1 MTPVEVLIRTS
12 AQTAALDT
20 VKQKVQAVGQEAGRA
35 AAAGQQLSGR
45 LTAGFSSVLG
55 ALSPVAL
62 SLAGVTTALLGGL
75 TAGVAYNATLE
86 QQTVAFRTLLGSADA
101 AQRRMRE
108 LADFAAT
115 TPFELPELVNASR
128 ILQSLAGDELGAG
141 DGLRLIGDAAAA
153 TGRNFDELAMWA
165 GRLYAGL
172 KSGTPVGEAT
182 MRLIEMG
189 AISGETARKLNAL
202 AESGGAVNRP
212 FQVLRETFGRFDGAM
227 ALQGETFKG
236 LASTLKDTVMGDLA
250 EATRGLTEQLQRL
263 MRGVLEAKGV
273 IASRDEVA
281 RQGQQGQL
289 NAYGQRIGTATSA
302 AELEKLRA
310 EITQERR
317 AKSGA
322 ARMEAAQLAAL
333 RPTFEAGADVV
344 RSPDFGDLSR
354 TQFEERSK
362 LVADQLRYVQE
373 LRKLEEAAGSEGA
386 RLAAEARARR
396 ALPTGP
402 TKEEAARLA
411 QVREQTAQLQQQA
424 DVLEQRAL
432 PLETQRTRLQE
443 RQERL
448 AASAQEL
455 NRLALTNELPRQ
467 ELDLRRAEQ
476 RRNELTTAE
485 ELADVERG
493 LARERREAADV
504 EADALEDV
512 AKAWSEVESEL
523 SAYTREVERLKEQQ
537 LSADLQGIRSD
548 WRRTPGEQR
557 DAQLNRGREA
567 VADGTMSGGEFGLL
581 QNQLGPDPRSWA
593 DSWTAML
600 TEMRAQNEAFAQN
613 FVATVGQAFQTTF
626 HLASDGLTAAIFQTD
641 GWERQ
646 LARIPLQIGQQIVS
660 AIIRMGLQW
669 VTTQILM
676 ATMGKTIQAAA
687 MAGTAP
693 IAAAQSAIWATP
705 ATLATIASYGGAA
718 AAAPG
723 FIAVA
728 QGLTLAQSLAA
739 FAEGGL
745 TPGTATL
752 AVVGEKGPELVL
764 PAHVTARLSPAER
777 TALVAGDFSRGGSGG
792 GGPTNVILVD
802 DRDTAARWERE
813 RGEAF
818 VLSVMGRNW
827 HRFA

>member
-20 VKQKVQAVGQEAGRA
+20 VKQKVREVGQEAGRT
-35 AAAGQQLSGR
+35 AAAGQQLTGG

-153 TGRNFDELAMWA
+153 TGRSFEEMAMWT

-273 IASRDEVA
+273 IASRAEVA

-289 NAYGQRIGTATSA
+289 NAYGQRMGTATSA

-322 ARMEAAQLAAL
+322 AQMERAQLEEV
-333 RPTFEAGADVV
+333 RPAFERGADMV
-344 RSPDFGDLSR
+344 RSPNFENGLSR
-354 TQFEERSK
+354 AQFEERSK
-362 LVADQLRYVQE
+362 LVGDQLRYVIE
-373 LRKLEEAAGSEGA
+373 LKRLETEAGIVAA
-386 RLAAEARARR
+386 RLAAEARGAQ
-396 ALPTGP
+396 
-402 TKEEAARLA
+402 AAGA
-411 QVREQTAQLQQQA
+411 EQTAATERVAHEWLQKNA
-424 DVLEQRAL
+424 AEL
-432 PLETQRTRLQE
+432 
-443 RQERL
+443 RQKI
-448 AASAQEL
+448 A
-455 NRLALTNELPRQ
+455 
-467 ELDLRRAEQ
+467 
-476 RRNELTTAE
+476 AE
-485 ELADVERG
+485 ELARQGTEARLATLRDLAAAEDTAYG
-493 LARERREAADV
+493 LAMNAAQSEAEREALALQFQARRLELSGQISSAEREVADNSREAAAAEREALKDV
-504 EADALEDV
+504 ADAWREI
-512 AKAWSEVESEL
+512 EGEL
-523 SAYTREVERLKEQQ
+523 DTYTRKTRDLQEQQ
-537 LSADLQGIRSD
+537 RQLAQQRLGEDLQGIRSD

-557 DAQLNRGREA
+557 DAQLTRGRQANAE
-567 VADGTMSGGEFGLL
+567 GTMSDQDFGTF
-581 QNQLGPDPRSWA
+581 QNQLGPDPRSFEE
-593 DSWTAML
+593 SWIEML
-600 TEMRAQNEAFAQN
+600 TRLRAQNEAWAGN
-613 FVATVGQAFQTTF
+613 FTASLAGIADGAVNSVSDALAGAVLQTR
-626 HLASDGLTAAIFQTD
+626 DWQQ
-641 GWERQ
+641 Q
-646 LARIPLQIGQQIVS
+646 LARIPLLIGREIVG
-660 AIIRMGLQW
+660 AIIKMGIQW
-669 VTTQILM
+669 IASRLM
-676 ATMGKTIQAAA
+676 ISAVEKSTAGQEATAKAPVALMDSISSFGVAALVGVAAFAAA
-687 MAGTAP
+687 MALAGGF
-693 IAAAQSAIWATP
+693 AT
-705 ATLATIASYGGAA
+705 GG
-718 AAAPG
+718 
-723 FIAVA
+723 
-728 QGLTLAQSLAA
+728 Q
-739 FAEGGL
+739 
-745 TPGTATL
+745 TPGTPTL
-752 AVVGEKGPELVL
+752 AWVGEKGPELVI

-777 TALVAGDFSRGGSGG
+777 TALVAGDFSRGGPGG
-792 GGPTNVILVD
+792 GGPTKVILVD

-818 VLSVMGRNW
+818 VLSVMDRNW

>member
-12 AQTAALDT
+12 AQTAALDAT
-20 VKQKVQAVGQEAGRA
+20 RQKVREVAQEAGRA
-35 AAAGQQLSGR
+35 TAAGQQLTGR
-45 LTAGFSSVLG
+45 LTAGFSSVL
-55 ALSPVAL
+55 AAVSPVAL

-141 DGLRLIGDAAAA
+141 EGLRLIGDAAAA

-227 ALQGETFKG
+227 ALQGETFRG

-250 EATRGLTEQLQRL
+250 EATRGLTDQLQRL

-273 IASRDEVA
+273 IASRAEVA

-289 NAYGQRIGTATSA
+289 NAYAQRLGTATSA

-310 EITQERR
+310 ELAQERR

-322 ARMEAAQLAAL
+322 AQMERAQLAELA
-333 RPTFEAGADVV
+333 PSFAAGAAVV
-344 RSPDFGDLSR
+344 RSPNFGDLSR
-354 TQFEERSK
+354 AQFEERSQR
-362 LVADQLRYVQE
+362 VGDQLRYVIE
-373 LRKLEEAAGSEGA
+373 LQRLETEAGSVAE
-386 RLAAEARARR
+386 RLAAESRGAQ
-396 ALPTGP
+396 
-402 TKEEAARLA
+402 AAGA
-411 QVREQTAQLQQQA
+411 EQTAATERVAHEWLQKNAAELRQKIA
-424 DVLEQRAL
+424 A
-432 PLETQRTRLQE
+432 ETLA
-443 RQERL
+443 RQGAEERL
-448 AASAQEL
+448 RQLRDLAA
-455 NRLALTNELPRQ
+455 
-467 ELDLRRAEQ
+467 AE
-476 RRNELTTAE
+476 ETAE
-485 ELADVERG
+485 GIALNAAHSDAEREALGLQFQARRLELSGQISDAEREV
-493 LARERREAADV
+493 ARERREAADA
-504 EADALEDV
+504 EAEAIDDV

-523 SAYTREVERLKEQQ
+523 SAYTREVERLQQQQ

-557 DAQLNRGREA
+557 DAQLNRGRQA
-567 VADGTMSGGEFGLL
+567 VTEGTMSGAEFGLL
-581 QNQLGPDPRSWA
+581 RDQLGPDPRSWA

-600 TEMRAQNEAFAQN
+600 TGMRAQNEAFAQN
-613 FVATVGQAFQTTF
+613 FVTTVGQAFQGTF
-626 HLASDGLTAAIFQTD
+626 ALVGDGLTAAIFQTE

-676 ATMGKTIQAAA
+676 ATMGKTVQAAA
-687 MAGTAP
+687 TAGTAP
-693 IAAAQSAIWATP
+693 IAAAQAAIWATP

-718 AAAPG
+718 ASAPG

-728 QGLTLAQSLAA
+728 QGATLAQSLAA

-777 TALVAGDFSRGGSGG
+777 TALVAGDFGRGGSAS
-792 GGPTNVILVD
+792 GPTHVILVD

-818 VLSVMGRNW
+818 VLSVMDRNW